1 MHLDRSLMM
10 ATALSP
16 HIGYDK
22 VAEIVQHAQATGI
35 TLREAAIAM
44 GLVSAEEFDSW
55 VNPVKII
62 LL

>member
-1 MHLDRSLMM
+1 MM

-62 LL
+62 LP